1 MKKYNK
7 DIGFYG
13 EDVSVDFLRNEGY
26 KILEKNF
33 NCSSGEI
40 DIIAL
45 KNNILS
51 FIEVKSRFTT
61 SFGNPKESVTCYK
74 QHRIINSAK
83 YYLHHKKLY
92 DYYIRFD
99 VIEVIFNFDCSKY
112 EIEFLKDA
120 FRL

>member
-1 MKKYNK
+1 MRSYNK

-13 EDVSVDFLRNEGY
+13 EKVSIDFLRNEGY

-40 DIIAL
+40 DIIVF

-51 FIEVKSRFTT
+51 FIEVKSRFTN

-74 QHRIINSAK
+74 QRRIINSAK
-83 YYLHHKKLY
+83 YYLHRKKLY

>member
-13 EDVSVDFLRNEGY
+13 EDISVDFLRNEGY